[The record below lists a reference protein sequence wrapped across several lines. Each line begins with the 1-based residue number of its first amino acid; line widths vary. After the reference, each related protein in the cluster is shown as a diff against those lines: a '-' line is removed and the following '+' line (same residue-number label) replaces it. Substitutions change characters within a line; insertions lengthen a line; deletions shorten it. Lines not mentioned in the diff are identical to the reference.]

1 MSKKRVL
8 YITQEIFPFL
18 PGEGIASSVR
28 RLSQGV
34 QEEDKE
40 IRVFMPRF
48 GVVNERRHQ
57 LHEVIRLSGMNLV
70 IDDADHP
77 LIIKVAS
84 IPKAKMQVYFIDNE
98 EYFKR
103 KSTCVNMDGNFHD
116 DNDERAMFF
125 CKGVLETVKK
135 LGWKPD
141 IVHCHGWM
149 AGFMPLYLKKMYNN
163 DPHFEDVKI
172 VYSAYNQ
179 GEGAVF
185 NERLMDKLKFENFD
199 EADVKELAEPTIE
212 NLNILGIKWAD
223 AIGIG
228 SETINESISSYIK
241 ESGKPVLDYQTEET
255 LITAHQDFYNT
266 IIENDEILAD

>member
-1 MSKKRVL
+1 MSKKRIL
-8 YITQEIFPFL
+8 YVTQEIFPFL
-18 PGEGIASSVR
+18 PNEGVSTSVR

-103 KSTCVNMDGNFHD
+103 KSTCLDMDGKFHS
-116 DNDERAMFF
+116 DNDERAIFY
-125 CKGVLETVKK
+125 CKGVAETVKK

-141 IVHCHGWM
+141 VIHCHGWM
-149 AGFMPLYLKKMYNN
+149 SAFMPLFLKKMYAD

-172 VYSAYNQ
+172 IYTTYNQ
-179 GEGAVF
+179 IDEGEF
-185 NERLMDKLKFENFD
+185 DSRLIDKLKFDKFD
-199 EADVKELAEPTIE
+199 EADMEALKDPTVS
-212 NLNILGIKWAD
+212 NLNLLGMQWAD

-228 SETINESISSYIK
+228 SETINEKISSYIK
-241 ESGKPVLDYQTEET
+241 DSGKPVLEYQTEET
-255 LITAHQDFYNT
+255 LITAHQEFYNT
-266 IIENDEILAD
+266 ILEENEDLDE

>member
-1 MSKKRVL
+1 MSKKRIL
-8 YITQEIFPFL
+8 YVTQEIFPFL
-18 PGEGIASSVR
+18 PNEGVSTSVR

-70 IDDADHP
+70 IDDSDHP

-84 IPKAKMQVYFIDNE
+84 IPKAKMQVYFIDNN

-103 KSTCVNMDGNFHD
+103 KSTCLDMDGNFHS
-116 DNDERAMFF
+116 DNDERAIFY
-125 CKGVLETVKK
+125 CKGVAETVKK

-141 IVHCHGWM
+141 VIHCHGWM
-149 AGFMPLYLKKMYNN
+149 SAFMPLFLKKMYAN
-163 DPHFEDVKI
+163 DPHFENVKI
-172 VYSAYNQ
+172 VYTTYNQ
-179 GEGAVF
+179 IDEGEF
-185 NERLMDKLKFENFD
+185 DSRLIDKLKFDKFD
-199 EADVKELAEPTIE
+199 ESDLEIMKDPTVS
-212 NLNILGIKWAD
+212 NLNLLGMQWAD

-228 SETINESISSYIK
+228 SETINDKISSYIQDA
-241 ESGKPVLDYQTEET
+241 GKPTLEYQDEET
-255 LITAHQDFYNT
+255 LITAHQEFYNT
-266 IIENDEILAD
+266 LLNENEDLDE